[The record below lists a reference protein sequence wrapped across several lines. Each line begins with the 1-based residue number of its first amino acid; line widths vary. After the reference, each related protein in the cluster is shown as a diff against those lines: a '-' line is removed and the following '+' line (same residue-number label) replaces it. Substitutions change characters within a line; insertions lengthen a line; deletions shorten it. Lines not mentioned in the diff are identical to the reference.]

1 MASARVLVVDDE
13 PSLRQMMEV
22 LLRRAGHAV
31 ELAAGVAEAVERIEG
46 AAAPFDLVVTDLMMG
61 DGTGMEVLDRAR
73 QRSPATQVL
82 LVTAHGSVEIAVEA
96 MRRGAYGFLEKPLS
110 VATARA
116 QVDKAL
122 EKRVLLR
129 DNASLRRIARSA
141 VPDGSA
147 GVLIGKSPAFQ
158 AAMDL
163 VRRSAPSKASV
174 LITGES
180 GTGKELIA
188 RAVHASSDRASKP
201 FIVVNCGAI
210 PADLIESELFG
221 HEKGAFTGALSR
233 HVGLFREADGGTV
246 FLDEVG
252 EVPLPLQVKL
262 LRALQE
268 RKVRAV
274 GGSQE
279 LPVDVRIVAATNR
292 DLAQMVRERTF
303 REDLYYRLNVLRI
316 HLPPLRERTEDLG
329 ALIEHFRLRFAAEQ
343 GREHLEFSH
352 EALRA
357 MLSYDWPGN
366 VRQLENAVERAVTL
380 AQGHVIALDDL
391 PEELLGTAGATS
403 GEIVLPED
411 GINLEATLE
420 QIERSL
426 LRQALDRAGGVRT
439 RAAQYLGLSF
449 RSFRYRLQKIGMG
462 GAELGDEDDAPAV
475 PRAR

>member
-13 PSLRQMMEV
+13 ASLRQMMEV
-22 LLRRAGHAV
+22 LLRRAGHEVA
-31 ELAAGVAEAVERIEG
+31 LAGGVAEAIERIDG

-73 QRSPATQVL
+73 LRSPATQVL

-110 VATARA
+110 VAAARA
-116 QVDKAL
+116 QIDKAL
-122 EKRVLLR
+122 EKRLLLR

-141 VPDGSA
+141 TPEGAA

-180 GTGKELIA
+180 GTGKELVA
-188 RAVHASSDRASKP
+188 RAIHQASDRHARP
-201 FIVVNCGAI
+201 FVVVNCGAI

-221 HEKGAFTGALSR
+221 HEKGAFTGVMSR
-233 HVGLFREADGGTV
+233 HTGMFRDADGGTL

-252 EVPLPLQVKL
+252 EVPLVLQVKL
-262 LRALQE
+262 LRVLQE
-268 RKVRAV
+268 RKVRSV
-274 GGSQE
+274 GSSQE

-316 HLPPLRERTEDLG
+316 HLPPLRERVEDLG
-329 ALIEHFRLRFAAEQ
+329 PLVEHFRLRFAVEQ
-343 GREHLEFSH
+343 GRDHLEFSH
-352 EALRA
+352 EALRT
-357 MLSYDWPGN
+357 MLSYGWPGN

-380 AQGHVIALDDL
+380 AQGGVIVLDDL
-391 PEELLGTAGATS
+391 PQELLGTAGGPA
-403 GEIVLPED
+403 GEVLLPED
-411 GINLEATLE
+411 GINLEAHLE

-439 RAAQYLGLSF
+439 RAAQSLGLSF
-449 RSFRYRLQKIGMG
+449 RSFRYRLQKLGMG
-462 GAELGDEDDAPAV
+462 GADLPDEDDSHP
-475 PRAR
+475 PRPR

>member
-174 LITGES
+174 LVTGES
-180 GTGKELIA
+180 GTGKELVA
-188 RAVHASSDRASKP
+188 RAIH
-201 FIVVNCGAI
+201 
-210 PADLIESELFG
+210 DLSPR
-221 HEKGAFTGALSR
+221 T
-233 HVGLFREADGGTV
+233 
-246 FLDEVG
+246 
-252 EVPLPLQVKL
+252 
-262 LRALQE
+262 
-268 RKVRAV
+268 
-274 GGSQE
+274 GGS
-279 LPVDVRIVAATNR
+279 PSSR
-292 DLAQMVRERTF
+292 
-303 REDLYYRLNVLRI
+303 
-316 HLPPLRERTEDLG
+316 
-329 ALIEHFRLRFAAEQ
+329 
-343 GREHLEFSH
+343 
-352 EALRA
+352 
-357 MLSYDWPGN
+357 
-366 VRQLENAVERAVTL
+366 
-380 AQGHVIALDDL
+380 
-391 PEELLGTAGATS
+391 
-403 GEIVLPED
+403 
-411 GINLEATLE
+411 
-420 QIERSL
+420 
-426 LRQALDRAGGVRT
+426 
-439 RAAQYLGLSF
+439 
-449 RSFRYRLQKIGMG
+449 
-462 GAELGDEDDAPAV
+462 
-475 PRAR
+475 